1 MGQYLSIGLVTE
13 CGCSKKKLEQQNV
26 TQEELIDGMKNK
38 LHFDPTIYNLSEVN
52 DNYLFTLKPDVLEQ
66 QLIPFLEKLY
76 PLLYPDSSD
85 YQSTLDA
92 LKKTPPAEWL
102 NFAEEKREEAFQ
114 IDEYGQNEY
123 FRFDK
128 PFRPSAS
135 IFSTSIMLAAE
146 GKIMMEESGMLFNV
160 FRYCLQQTFINFP
173 IAGAIRIYITG

>member
-1 MGQYLSIGLVTE
+1 MGRYLAIGLVTE
-13 CGCSKKKLEQQNV
+13 CGSSKIKLEQQNV

-52 DNYLFTLKPDVLEQ
+52 NNYLFTLKPDVLAQ

-76 PLLYPDSSD
+76 PLHYSDTTD
-85 YQSTLDA
+85 YQQALDA
-92 LKKTPPAEWL
+92 LKKTSPEEWL
-102 NFAEEKREEAFQ
+102 NLAEQKQGVAFQ
-114 IDEYGQNEY
+114 IDKYGQNEY

-135 IFSTSIMLAAE
+135 IFSTSVMLAAE
-146 GKIMMEESGMLFNV
+146 GKISMESSGMLFNV

>member
-1 MGQYLSIGLVTE
+1 MGRYLAIGLVTE
-13 CGCSKKKLEQQNV
+13 CGSSKIKLEQQNV

-52 DNYLFTLKPDVLEQ
+52 NNYLFTLKPDVLAQ
-66 QLIPFLEKLY
+66 QLIPFLEKSY
-76 PLLYPDSSD
+76 PLLYSDTTD
-85 YQSTLDA
+85 YQQALDA
-92 LKKTPPAEWL
+92 LKKTSPEQWL
-102 NFAEEKREEAFQ
+102 NLAEQKQEVAFQ
-114 IDEYGQNEY
+114 IDKYGQNEY

-135 IFSTSIMLAAE
+135 IFSTSVMLAAE
-146 GKIMMEESGMLFNV
+146 GKISMESSGMLFNV